1 MHTYNRTKLPGGFS
15 PAVLLLLGAVL
26 TIAIILGIKFLVVD
40 ESNISQPPSSGQ
52 ADIFKG
58 EESGAKAS
66 GYNPAAR
73 SEITSGDSLDMFTKA
88 NEGYAADESSSTAG
102 EEAVNKTTEAVTG
115 KKQAPGGLKK
125 VQPGTV
131 IPRLQGTKTF
141 GTSAPAN
148 QAMPKGGSGTP
159 DMSEMLRQAQQKQ
172 GD

>member
-58 EESGAKAS
+58 EESGVKDPN
-66 GYNPAAR
+66 YNPAAR

-88 NEGYAADESSSTAG
+88 NEGYAADESSSTAV
-102 EEAVNKTTEAVTG
+102 EEGANKTTAVTG
-115 KKQAPGGLKK
+115 KKQAPRELKK
-125 VQPGTV
+125 VQQGTA
-131 IPRLQGTKTF
+131 IPRLQGVKTF
-141 GTSAPAN
+141 GTSAPA
-148 QAMPKGGSGTP
+148 PKGGSGMP
-159 DMSEMLRQAQQKQ
+159 DMAEMMKQAQQKQ